1 VAAQPLFR
9 EVKLRGLYA
18 ITPEAPDL
26 IARVGRALDGGVALL
41 QYRRKQ
47 RDPAEAREI
56 VTLARARGVPVIIND
71 DVGLALEVGADGVH
85 LGRDDGDLAVAR
97 QRLPRKMLGAS
108 CYDDIGLAEA
118 AVRAGADYVAFGS
131 VFLSPTKP
139 DAVRAS
145 LSLFRQARTLGVPLA
160 AIGGITLGNAP
171 RVIEAGADM
180 LAVIS
185 DLFDAPDIAR
195 RAADYRKL
203 FT

>member
-1 VAAQPLFR
+1 M
-9 EVKLRGLYA
+9 KLRGLYA
-18 ITPEAPDL
+18 ITPQASDL
-26 IARVGRALDGGVALL
+26 IDRVRRALEGGIALL
-41 QYRRKQ
+41 QYRRKK
-47 RDPAEAREI
+47 RNLVEAREI
-56 VTLARARGVPVIIND
+56 VTLARAHGVPVIIND
-71 DVGLALEVGADGVH
+71 HLELALEVGADGVH

-118 AVRAGADYVAFGS
+118 AVRAGADYIAFGS
-131 VFLSPTKP
+131 VFSSPTKP
-139 DAVRAS
+139 AAVRAP
-145 LSLFRQARTLGVPLA
+145 LSLFRRARSLGVPLA
-160 AIGGITLGNAP
+160 AIGGITIENAP

>member
-1 VAAQPLFR
+1 M
-9 EVKLRGLYA
+9 KLRGLYA
-18 ITPEAPDL
+18 ITPQASDL
-26 IARVGRALDGGVALL
+26 IDRVRRALEGGIALL
-41 QYRRKQ
+41 QYRRKK
-47 RDPAEAREI
+47 RDLVEAREI
-56 VTLARARGVPVIIND
+56 VTLARAHGVPVIIND
-71 DVGLALEVGADGVH
+71 HLELALEVGADGVH

-118 AVRAGADYVAFGS
+118 AVRAGADYIAFGS
-131 VFLSPTKP
+131 VFSSPTKP
-139 DAVRAS
+139 AAVRAP
-145 LSLFRQARTLGVPLA
+145 LSLFRRARSLGVPLA
-160 AIGGITLGNAP
+160 AIGGITIENAP

>member
-1 VAAQPLFR
+1 
-9 EVKLRGLYA
+9 VKLRGLYA
-18 ITPEAPDL
+18 ITPQAPDL
-26 IARVGRALDGGVALL
+26 IDRVQRALDGGIALL
-41 QYRRKQ
+41 QYRRKK
-47 RDPAEAREI
+47 RDLAEAREI
-56 VTLARARGVPVIIND
+56 VTLARAHGVPVIIND
-71 DVGLALEVGADGVH
+71 HLELALAVGADGVH

-139 DAVRAS
+139 GAVRAS
-145 LSLFRQARTLGVPLA
+145 LSLFRKARTLGVPLA
-160 AIGGITLGNAP
+160 AIGGITIENAP